1 MRRLPLA
8 AIALLALAATACTS
22 GGEAG
27 WTYAPAPSA
36 TAVPS
41 ADASASAQPPTGS
54 VAPSGTPAASDGG
67 PSGQPSTTVVEVAAP
82 VGSAVTGFEPTEL
95 TGPADTPFTIEFDN
109 QDNTAPHN
117 FVLNDPGGQPV
128 NIGDTA
134 IFTGPEVRTY
144 EAPALAEGAY
154 PFVCQVHPTTMTG
167 TLTLE

>member
-8 AIALLALAATACTS
+8 AIALLTVVATACSS

-36 TAVPS
+36 TPVPS
-41 ADASASAQPPTGS
+41 ADASASAGPPTGS

-67 PSGQPSTTVVEVAAP
+67 PSGQPSTTVVTVTAP
-82 VGSAVTGFEPTEL
+82 VGAAVTGFEPTEL
-95 TGPADTPFTIEFDN
+95 TGPANTPFTIEFDN

-134 IFTGPEVRTY
+134 IFTGPEKRTY
-144 EAPALAEGAY
+144 EVPALDPGVY
-154 PFVCQVHPTTMTG
+154 PFLCQVHPTTMTG
-167 TLTLE
+167 NLTLE